1 MPTAFYTGKR
11 QMPVYGNND
20 SHNRNFRQRILHGTK
35 ETAYFCTHKNKKEMN
50 SQTAIWI
57 LTTGYLFLGFIFRSI
72 RKMRRETGHYKV
84 FEMEHEE
91 TLYDE
96 YDENDEQ

>member
-1 MPTAFYTGKR
+1 
-11 QMPVYGNND
+11 
-20 SHNRNFRQRILHGTK
+20 
-35 ETAYFCTHKNKKEMN
+35 MN